1 MLFGKRYLNLPNNIR
16 IHKKM
21 IIRMLFGNILTMHT
35 HAKGSIIYLTKF
47 LYFTFSKK
55 MIDSMKK
62 INSYISEWNYKS
74 RLVGYDW
81 VAKIYVLLL
90 FSCVLINNIYTW
102 FNGTSAATS
111 DWGIDPTDSF
121 GKTIFIYL
129 FMTVINLL
137 ILYISLI
144 PALYILKFNGF
155 NDWNSMMTRYS
166 NKLQEFFHPKNKR
179 ITYPINNSDENVK
192 NWDYWKFD
200 HKTFRSERPNFSLLN
215 MEFLYVLIP
224 MLLIFE
230 YKSLEL
236 YFKNSTEIAILHNQ
250 GKSIIY
256 GDYFGR
262 WGFESF
268 FNSFLR
274 TFFERKG
281 MFDSNFSPF
290 ERFCDFGWIVLFCQ
304 LAYRFII
311 LPFRIKMS
319 FKDDFNKIRN
329 SLKEESSEL
338 KRSCYECGEHII
350 IWAKKCPKC
359 HSKQKAI

>member
-1 MLFGKRYLNLPNNIR
+1 
-16 IHKKM
+16 
-21 IIRMLFGNILTMHT
+21 
-35 HAKGSIIYLTKF
+35 
-47 LYFTFSKK
+47 

-200 HKTFRSERPNFSLLN
+200 HNTFWSERPNFSLLN

-256 GDYFGR
+256 GDYFGG
-262 WGFESF
+262 WKFESL
-268 FNSFLR
+268 FNYYLR
-274 TFFERKG
+274 T
-281 MFDSNFSPF
+281 N
-290 ERFCDFGWIVLFCQ
+290 
-304 LAYRFII
+304 
-311 LPFRIKMS
+311 
-319 FKDDFNKIRN
+319 
-329 SLKEESSEL
+329 
-338 KRSCYECGEHII
+338 
-350 IWAKKCPKC
+350 
-359 HSKQKAI
+359 